1 MPDVIALIDDLF
13 FQAKVLETAKKIG
26 VSVKMVTTPDAL
38 LAASQPVEGT
48 DAPALLVVDLNARS
62 GGIEAVERLRAAGNL
77 RPVVAFLSHVQV
89 DLAER
94 AKAAGCEVMP
104 RSKFTQDLAA
114 ILGRAKQAQTR

>member
-1 MPDVIALIDDLF
+1 MADVVALIDDLF

-38 LAASQPVEGT
+38 LSASQQ
-48 DAPALLVVDLNARS
+48 DAPALIVVDLNARS
-62 GGIEAVERLRAAGNL
+62 GGIAAVERLRAAGNL

-94 AKAAGCEVMP
+94 AKAAGCEVMS
-104 RSKFTQDLAA
+104 RSRFTQDLAG
-114 ILGRAKQAQTR
+114 ILGRAKQSQGQ